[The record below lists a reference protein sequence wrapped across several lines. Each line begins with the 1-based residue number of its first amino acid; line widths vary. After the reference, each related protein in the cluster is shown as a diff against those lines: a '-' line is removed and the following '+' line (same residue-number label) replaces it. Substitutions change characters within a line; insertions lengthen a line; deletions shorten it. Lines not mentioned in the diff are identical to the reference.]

1 MPPPDVEPLR
11 ITSAGPSQQ
20 TAVAALVRDTGM
32 QVDVPAEL
40 ARRFSRIWLAWLS
53 NWSDPVGFLLAWEV
67 VDELH
72 VLDVATHPAFRRRG
86 IARALLRHA
95 ITHAQRRCARIAL
108 LEVRRSNAPAI
119 ALYSRHGF
127 EETSV
132 RRAYYADG
140 EDALE
145 MALALDPLEPRQ
157 PAALPSET

>member
-1 MPPPDVEPLR
+1 MPPPDVEPFR
-11 ITSAGPSQQ
+11 ITSAGTAQQ
-20 TAVAALVRDTGM
+20 AAVAALVRDTGM

-53 NWSDPVGFLLAWEV
+53 DNPDPVGFLLAWEV

-72 VLDVATHPAFRRRG
+72 VLDVATHPALRRRG

-95 ITHAQRRCARIAL
+95 IAHAQRRRARIAL

-119 ALYSRHGF
+119 ALYTHHGF

-132 RRAYYADG
+132 RPGYYADG

-145 MALALDPLEPRQ
+145 MALALDAPELCQ
-157 PAALPSET
+157 PVVMPAET